1 LSQVRGHF
9 FIKTLANSGIS
20 PVDPGLVGEAGI
32 RQLLD
37 IGTGIPKENNVHEVA
52 QQVAPESRIV
62 YVDYDP
68 VVLAHTT
75 SRP

>member
-1 LSQVRGHF
+1 
-9 FIKTLANSGIS
+9 
-20 PVDPGLVGEAGI
+20 VDPGLVGEAGI